1 MVNYRYKRMSYLN
14 TLPYTSLQAEHIKS
28 VIVFKYEQK
37 LSVFYF
43 WIFYFLFFPRNE
55 KKLKYLLDGDVPVQ
69 NSFNTAGFT
78 ITSRIPHCFH
88 ATTPPL
94 SLFSQLCF
102 KILKVF
108 SHHFPPPL
116 YPSHS
121 QNHYIFFQNNT
132 AMPSQ

>member
-1 MVNYRYKRMSYLN
+1 MSKN
-14 TLPYTSLQAEHIKS
+14 E
-28 VIVFKYEQK
+28 VF
-37 LSVFYF
+37 FYF

-108 SHHFPPPL
+108 SHHFSSPPISIPFSKPL
-116 YPSHS
+116 HILSKQHRNAIPIAPLFPSHTHKDAS
-121 QNHYIFFQNNT
+121 TFLSVKFQTFPNAPT
-132 AMPSQ
+132 